1 MSTNQITNRTVA
13 EIERRF
19 IVSLLSPVGAGRTAQ
34 LTGVLPD
41 SNKHRFIGLSVATDS
56 QGHVGYQDPEE
67 LRALVGAMN
76 AGYLVDLFLL
86 MKGEGT
92 DPNRLASWI
101 CQNARLRARTVAEMH
116 DIELHGSDAGKTEI
130 VDAWSVRF

>member
-41 SNKHRFIGLSVATDS
+41 GYKHKFLSISVASDS
-56 QGHVGYQDPEE
+56 QGHVG
-67 LRALVGAMN
+67 
-76 AGYLVDLFLL
+76 F
-86 MKGEGT
+86 
-92 DPNRLASWI
+92 
-101 CQNARLRARTVAEMH
+101 
-116 DIELHGSDAGKTEI
+116 
-130 VDAWSVRF
+130 